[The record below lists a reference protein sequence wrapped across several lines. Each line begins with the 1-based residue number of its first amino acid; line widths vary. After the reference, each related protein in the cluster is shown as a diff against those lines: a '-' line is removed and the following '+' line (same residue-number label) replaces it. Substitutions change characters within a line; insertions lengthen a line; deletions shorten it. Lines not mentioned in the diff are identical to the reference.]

1 MQAQEHKLC
10 DEMNFKTQKSYS
22 KKYLQQKSH
31 ANDERKIKMT
41 KKPKNPKP
49 ARK

>member
-10 DEMNFKTQKSYS
+10 DEMNFKTK
-22 KKYLQQKSH
+22 KLLEKYLQQKCH
-31 ANDERKIKMT
+31 ANDERKIKIT
-41 KKPKNPKP
+41 KNPKP